1 MKNPI
6 VYFILCILV
15 NIILITIGYS
25 AFSAE
30 FRITNTVATIR
41 AYKEVRINSV
51 SSNSSGIDNLE
62 YTHKSVI
69 STVTIPAGGS
79 ITYNVTI
86 TNLGNDESVPIAVSN
101 VTFTNG
107 SNQQVSNLSA
117 NIDDEHYV
125 KICDNG
131 NCIGPVN
138 QTISVTVTNNGSEP
152 ISTNLNTNL
161 TFSKVYSV
169 TYNNEY
175 QGEVLEGHT
184 YEYTF
189 TSDTPSTVTVD
200 SGTCGTPTITND
212 TLTISNVRS
221 NLVLTG
227 TTSGMSGR
235 GTWDDPYIITTS
247 TYDYSNL
254 SAGSY
259 KFTDPAVKG
268 NPEITVDSNGKVIRY
283 ELTNYGTSGIT
294 TGSGNVIDT
303 GVLAFDGAN
312 ITIHLEFTATI
323 NNNVG
328 KHILAALKKND
339 NNTYT
344 GFYFVIYKKANI
356 RTYSIENQTISNAGY
371 GGTYLYQYS
380 LKNQTANANTAYV
393 LDITYNQSTKT
404 LSSTLNPGNNSGT
417 SQAGSHELNG
427 FPDNVDNATI
437 TLGGDGVN
445 TTYDIS
451 SMNVTNFTVTKG

>member
-1 MKNPI
+1 M
-6 VYFILCILV
+6 
-15 NIILITIGYS
+15 
-25 AFSAE
+25 
-30 FRITNTVATIR
+30 
-41 AYKEVRINSV
+41 

-189 TSDTPSTVTVD
+189 TSDTPSSVTVD

-212 TLTISNVRS
+212 TLTISNVGS

-227 TTSGMSGR
+227 ATSVMSGR

-259 KFTDPAVKG
+259 KFTDPTVKG

-283 ELTNYGTSGIT
+283 ELTNYGQDGLVFSNESIN
-294 TGSGNVIDT
+294 S
-303 GVLAFDGAN
+303 GVLAFDN
-312 ITIHLEFTATI
+312 QKLTIDIVFTAKLGDSS
-323 NNNVG
+323 NNY
-328 KHILAALKKND
+328 KHILGAIAPGSSANTYSGFTFLNYKGGRMYVNLLN
-339 NNTYT
+339 NNTYGSNGLGGSNLISFSLT
-344 GFYFVIYKKANI
+344 GNYSNKVNTYTVKIVYDPSQYNDNFNI
-356 RTYSIENQTISNAGY
+356 TMTPGSINDTDTITSISNEMKNATVTIGGNGLTNNNMGSITINSLSITKGY
-371 GGTYLYQYS
+371 NKKGGTY
-380 LKNQTANANTAYV
+380 A
-393 LDITYNQSTKT
+393 
-404 LSSTLNPGNNSGT
+404 
-417 SQAGSHELNG
+417 
-427 FPDNVDNATI
+427 
-437 TLGGDGVN
+437 
-445 TTYDIS
+445 
-451 SMNVTNFTVTKG
+451 